1 MKEAAEPGNDRCGAA
16 TDALAWS
23 SGHTGAAVKKRA
35 GDMDFISMSELVALA
50 QVVLVDLVLA
60 GDNAIVVGIAVAGLP
75 AEQRLRVMMLGIGA
89 ATVLRIVFASFTVQ
103 LLQIIGLLLAGG
115 LLLLWVCWKLWR
127 ELRSGR
133 LIEMPGGEGEAG
145 VPRPAAKKTMRQA
158 VTQIIV
164 ADVSMS
170 LDNVLAVAGVA
181 RDHAWVLVFGLA
193 LSVAF
198 MGLAAAVIARLL
210 GRFHWIAYVGL
221 VVILYV
227 ALRMIYEGGLEVIA
241 IAGGV

>member
-1 MKEAAEPGNDRCGAA
+1 
-16 TDALAWS
+16 
-23 SGHTGAAVKKRA
+23 
-35 GDMDFISMSELVALA
+35 MDFISLSELQALLN
-50 QVVLVDLVLA
+50 VIVVDLVLA

-75 AEQRLRVMMLGIGA
+75 AHQRWRVMMFGIAA
-89 ATVLRIVFASFTVQ
+89 ATILRVVFASVTVQ

-127 ELRSGR
+127 ELRMGR
-133 LIEMPGGEGEAG
+133 LVDHSSNG
-145 VPRPAAKKTMRQA
+145 PREVTDESASSGAAAPPKTMRQA

-181 RDHAWVLVFGLA
+181 REHAWVLIFGLV

-198 MGLAAAVIARLL
+198 MGLAAGVIARLL

-221 VVILYV
+221 AIIFYV
-227 ALRMIYEGGLEVIA
+227 ALRMIYDGTLELVEA
-241 IAGGV
+241 AS

>member
-1 MKEAAEPGNDRCGAA
+1 MKQAAEPGNDGCGAA

-23 SGHTGAAVKKRA
+23 SGHTGAAVQERA

-75 AEQRLRVMMLGIGA
+75 AEQRWRVMVLGIGA

-133 LIEMPGGEGEAG
+133 LIELPGAEGEAG
-145 VPRPAAKKTMRQA
+145 ARVAAQKTMRQA

-221 VVILYV
+221 AVILYV

-241 IAGGV
+241 VAGGT

>member
-1 MKEAAEPGNDRCGAA
+1 
-16 TDALAWS
+16 
-23 SGHTGAAVKKRA
+23 
-35 GDMDFISMSELVALA
+35 MDFVSMSELVALA
-50 QVVLVDLVLA
+50 QVVVVDLVLA

-75 AEQRLRVMMLGIGA
+75 VQQRWRVMVLGIAA
-89 ATVLRIVFASFTVQ
+89 ATVLRIVFAAFTVQ

-133 LIEMPGGEGEAG
+133 LIDMSAPRGPHEVAAEASPS
-145 VPRPAAKKTMRQA
+145 VSAAPPKTMRQA
-158 VTQIIV
+158 VTQIII

-181 RDHAWVLVFGLA
+181 REHAWVLVFGLA

-210 GRFHWIAYVGL
+210 ARFHWIAYVGL
-221 VVILYV
+221 AIILYV
-227 ALRMIYEGGLEVIA
+227 ALRMIFDGTMELVEA
-241 IAGGV
+241 AG